1 MDLPDTVY
9 YDCNIVNND
18 QSGTKPPPRIVFSD
32 IRSIPILTSPELYQV
47 SVIRF
52 SLETANSLPIWI
64 PMIQLGSQYNDPN
77 LTTYSFTLTYNYE
90 GQVFS
95 GNQIYMQYIPTNR
108 SEPIPSPNTLEDVHI
123 PYYYVYSYQ
132 TIVDMMNNTLIEAF
146 QGLKNDV
153 GLYGINL
160 PSNNVPFFEWDM
172 NNSKFI
178 LSADMVSFDSTLN
191 NHIEIHCNSALFT
204 FISSFNAYFNG
215 SNVVESKNY
224 TFKLKKDPRLLNIYK
239 ISATYSVIQSYQ
251 DYECASLFSPITSIV
266 FSTLTLPVLPANVAK
281 PIIINGDGSLVV
293 SGINNNI
300 SAMIT
305 DFQSDGSPFA
315 FNGVLSYLP
324 QSEYRMIDLNNS
336 SSEKISN
343 IDISIYWKDSYGNLH
358 PMFLN
363 SGCHC
368 DIKLMFRK
376 KKGI

>member
-1 MDLPDTVY
+1 
-9 YDCNIVNND
+9 
-18 QSGTKPPPRIVFSD
+18 
-32 IRSIPILTSPELYQV
+32 
-47 SVIRF
+47 
-52 SLETANSLPIWI
+52 
-64 PMIQLGSQYNDPN
+64 
-77 LTTYSFTLTYNYE
+77 
-90 GQVFS
+90 
-95 GNQIYMQYIPTNR
+95 
-108 SEPIPSPNTLEDVHI
+108 
-123 PYYYVYSYQ
+123 
-132 TIVDMMNNTLIEAF
+132 
-146 QGLKNDV
+146 
-153 GLYGINL
+153 
-160 PSNNVPFFEWDM
+160 
-172 NNSKFI
+172 
-178 LSADMVSFDSTLN
+178 MVSFDGSLN

-293 SGINNNI
+293 GGINNNI

-363 SGCHC
+363 PGCHC

-376 KKGI
+376 KKGF